1 MARTLQTP
9 PSSDPFV
16 IEKREGVMRAARD
29 SGFLGEGREQIGA
42 RVPKALLAAAKARAG
57 VTSTTEVIEY
67 ALAKVAVEDD
77 FWPKFLARRGSVS
90 RDVDL
95 EF

>member
-1 MARTLQTP
+1 MSTALRTSVSPYRFAT
-9 PSSDPFV
+9 
-16 IEKREGVMRAARD
+16 EKREGVMRAAREA
-29 SGFLGEGREQIGA
+29 GFLFDDSRQIGA
-42 RVPKALLAAAKARAG
+42 RVSKSLLAAAKARAG
-57 VTSTTEVIEY
+57 VTSTPEVIEY

-77 FWPKFLARRGSVS
+77 FGRKLLARRGSVS